1 MNNEEQKKQK
11 PANKQ
16 GIKQKKLP
24 ERRCIGCQGT
34 FLKKELIRVVRS
46 PEGTVFID
54 FTGKKSGRGA
64 YICKNEA
71 CLRKAKKS
79 GALHRSLEVDI
90 SEELYDELL
99 REIQFELNQ

>member
-1 MNNEEQKKQK
+1 MNEEQKKQK
-11 PANKQ
+11 PAAKQ
-16 GIKQKKLP
+16 GAKQKKVP

-46 PEGTVFID
+46 PEGEVSID

-71 CLRKAKKS
+71 CFKKAKKS
-79 GALHRSLEVDI
+79 GAIHRALEVEI
-90 SEELYDELL
+90 SDELHEELL
-99 REIQFELNQ
+99 REIRFELNQ

>member
-1 MNNEEQKKQK
+1 MNEEQKKQK
-11 PANKQ
+11 PAK
-16 GIKQKKLP
+16 GAKQKKLP

-46 PEGTVFID
+46 PEGAVSID

-71 CLRKAKKS
+71 CFKKAKKS
-79 GALHRSLEVDI
+79 GALQRSLETEI
-90 SEELYDELL
+90 SDELYDELL
-99 REIQFELNQ
+99 REIRFELEREM

>member
-1 MNNEEQKKQK
+1 MNNEHKPAKKQGVK
-11 PANKQ
+11 P
-16 GIKQKKLP
+16 KKLP

-46 PEGTVFID
+46 PEGDVSID

-64 YICKNEA
+64 YICKNET
-71 CLRKAKKS
+71 CLKKAKKS
-79 GALHRSLEVDI
+79 GALHRSLDVEI

-99 REIQFELNQ
+99 REIQFELNSQM